1 MHRLALVLF
10 TVIGLVAVPSAAA
23 WTWPLGGPVLRP
35 YSLGPDP
42 YAAGQHRGIDV
53 SGVSAEQVLAPASG
67 TVSFAGTVPTH
78 GRTITIQT
86 ADGYA
91 VSLTHLGEIGVAKGE
106 AVTEGARVGVA
117 GASGESEW
125 PTPYVHLGVRV
136 AATADG
142 YVDPATLLPP
152 RAVLSAPEHVT
163 PTPAAP
169 TPAAPAPAAPVPV
182 APEPAE
188 VTPQPSAASDP
199 AVVAAPVAHP
209 SVQAP
214 VASPVREQLD
224 VRPASAAPPVAAATV
239 PSPDTDLVSDAHAVN
254 ASRLGRSVAPS
265 VGLVG
270 VAVGR
275 SSALAGTSRSGPVS
289 SGASSVPL
297 TTAHAAASGRPS
309 APPAES
315 ARPAPRRA
323 VATAARPAVE
333 RPPVVPAGSRLS
345 VDRDAPGSAR
355 RVATPSVNDP
365 VLRRVVALLLHDAP
379 GGRFPAAAARAPVV
393 LDGTGVE
400 DPWALPSGPVL
411 AGGVGAACAAALAV
425 AWGLRRRQ
433 KPARMM
439 TGDVCAPEDTRG
451 SGMAVCERPTPHRS
465 CGGLRRPVRHLR
477 ALSPVA
483 RERRSHGQRHRRA
496 RDADHGR
503 RGSRRPLST

>member
-53 SGVSAEQVLAPASG
+53 AGAPGEQVLAPASG

-91 VSLTHLGEIGVAKGE
+91 VSLTHLGEIGVEKGE

-125 PTPYVHLGVRV
+125 PAPYVHLGVRV

-152 RAVLSAPEHVT
+152 RAVLPVPEHVT
-163 PTPAAP
+163 SEHMT
-169 TPAAPAPAAPVPV
+169 PAPAAPAPV

-188 VTPQPSAASDP
+188 ETPPPPVASDS

-214 VASPVREQLD
+214 VALPVRGQPDL
-224 VRPASAAPPVAAATV
+224 RPAPAAAPVAAAAV
-239 PSPDTDLVSDAHAVN
+239 PSPDSDVVPDAHAVN
-254 ASRLGRSVAPS
+254 ESRLERPAAPP
-265 VGLVG
+265 VGPVR
-270 VAVGR
+270 VAVGA
-275 SSALAGTSRSGPVS
+275 SPAHAGTSRSGPVA
-289 SGASSVPL
+289 SGAPPVPL
-297 TTAHAAASGRPS
+297 APAHAAASVRPS
-309 APPAES
+309 APPAGS
-315 ARPAPRRA
+315 ARPALRRA
-323 VATAARPAVE
+323 VATAVRPAVE
-333 RPPVVPAGSRLS
+333 RAPVGASAAGSRLS
-345 VDRDAPGSAR
+345 AVRDAPAPAR
-355 RVATPSVNDP
+355 RTATPGVN
-365 VLRRVVALLLHDAP
+365 VRVMRRAVAPLSHDAP
-379 GGRFPAAAARAPVV
+379 GGRLPVAAARAPVV

-400 DPWALPSGPVL
+400 DPWALSSGPVL
-411 AGGVGAACAAALAV
+411 VVGAVGVLSAAALAV
-425 AWGLRRRQ
+425 ARGLRRRR
-433 KPARMM
+433 KPAPMM
-439 TGDVCAPEDTRG
+439 IGDVRAPEDPRS
-451 SGMAVCERPTPHRS
+451 SGMAVCERPTSHRP
-465 CGGLRRPVRHLR
+465 CGRLRRPVRHLR

-483 RERRSHGQRHRRA
+483 RERRAHGQRNRRA
-496 RDADHGR
+496 RNADHGR
-503 RGSRRPLST
+503 RGSRRHLSA